1 MLRSLNF
8 RWFGAL
14 ENIPD
19 EKQEKEKELSF
30 HLYSSTITFIYCF

>member
-19 EKQEKEKELSF
+19 EKQEKELSF
-30 HLYSSTITFIYCF
+30 HFYSSTITFIYCF